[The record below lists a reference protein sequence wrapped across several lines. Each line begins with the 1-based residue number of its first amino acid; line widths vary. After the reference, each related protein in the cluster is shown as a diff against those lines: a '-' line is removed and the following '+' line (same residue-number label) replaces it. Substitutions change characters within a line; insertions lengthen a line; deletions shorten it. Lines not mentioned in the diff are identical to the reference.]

1 MGSRRKWDDDPMAR
15 PKMARSQRPMDDDLP
30 PGRSS
35 SRSGRGGPDAP
46 PSRSRADYAG
56 GGQRPPRRDD
66 DYRSARPRPPG
77 GSGGS
82 SDRRRYDDA
91 PPPRSSRSSSR
102 DDYDMRPRGGARP
115 PSRGG
120 WDEME
125 PPRRPRGPAP
135 MPDARGMRPPPQRY
149 GPNGPNREWR
159 DWDDD
164 EDDDEPSAGGTAL
177 KALGVMILFFA
188 IGVGA
193 AFGYYRMSAP
203 KVVGE
208 ETPVTTP
215 SVSPSASPSV
225 SPSASP
231 SATKTSFH
239 FDPTG
244 AGSAYVVTVTQ

>member
-1 MGSRRKWDDDPMAR
+1 
-15 PKMARSQRPMDDDLP
+15 MDDDLP
-30 PGRSS
+30 PSRSS

-46 PSRSRADYAG
+46 PSRSRADYPG
-56 GGQRPPRRDD
+56 GGGPRPSRREE
-66 DYRSARPRPPG
+66 DYRGARPRAPG
-77 GSGGS
+77 GGGGS

-91 PPPRSSRSSSR
+91 PPPRSNRSSSR

-120 WDEME
+120 RDEMDM
-125 PPRRPRGPAP
+125 PRRPRGPAP
-135 MPDARGMRPPPQRY
+135 MPDARGMRPPPPQRY
-149 GPNGPNREWR
+149 SPNREWR

-164 EDDDEPSAGGTAL
+164 EDDDEPSPGGQAL

-208 ETPVTTP
+208 ETPVTSPT
-215 SVSPSASPSV
+215 VAPSASPSG

-244 AGSAYVVTVTQ
+244 VGGAYIAVVAE

>member
-1 MGSRRKWDDDPMAR
+1 
-15 PKMARSQRPMDDDLP
+15 
-30 PGRSS
+30 
-35 SRSGRGGPDAP
+35 
-46 PSRSRADYAG
+46 
-56 GGQRPPRRDD
+56 
-66 DYRSARPRPPG
+66 
-77 GSGGS
+77 
-82 SDRRRYDDA
+82 
-91 PPPRSSRSSSR
+91 
-102 DDYDMRPRGGARP
+102 
-115 PSRGG
+115 
-120 WDEME
+120 
-125 PPRRPRGPAP
+125 

-149 GPNGPNREWR
+149 NPNKEWR

-164 EDDDEPSAGGTAL
+164 EDDEPSPGGQAL

-208 ETPVTTP
+208 ETPVTSPT
-215 SVSPSASPSV
+215 VAPSASPSG

-244 AGSAYVVTVTQ
+244 SGGASIAIVAE

>member
-1 MGSRRKWDDDPMAR
+1 MGSRRKWDDEPVDR
-15 PKMARSQRPMDDDLP
+15 PRAARSRRPMDDDLP
-30 PGRSS
+30 PSRSS

-46 PSRSRADYAG
+46 PSRGRADYPGG
-56 GGQRPPRRDD
+56 GGQRPPRREEDD
-66 DYRSARPRPPG
+66 RSARPRSPG
-77 GSGGS
+77 GGGGS

-102 DDYDMRPRGGARP
+102 EDYDMRPRGGARP

-120 WDEME
+120 WDEMDA
-125 PPRRPRGPAP
+125 PRRPRGPAP
-135 MPDARGMRPPPQRY
+135 MPDARGMRPPQQR
-149 GPNGPNREWR
+149 PNPNREWR

-164 EDDDEPSAGGTAL
+164 EDDEPAPGGQAL

-215 SVSPSASPSV
+215 SVSPSASPSG

-244 AGSAYVVTVTQ
+244 SGGAYIAVVAE